1 MARTP
6 KFNLDK
12 SFQKKSLLQEKKIAK
27 EFRGKTVSGSGR
39 GFIKG
44 DVDLKDYKI
53 ECKQTEKESYTLK
66 LSTLQKIKRE
76 ASLED
81 KKFAMIIEIDGFE
94 IAVIAKKDLID
105 LLNFWIQVN
114 SKGGN

>member
-1 MARTP
+1 MSRTP
-6 KFNLDK
+6 KFNLEK
-12 SFQKKSLLQEKKIAK
+12 TYQKKSLFQEKKIAK
-27 EFRGKTVSGSGR
+27 EFSGKVVSGSGR

-66 LSTLQKIKRE
+66 LATLQKIKRE
-76 ASLED
+76 ASVEG

-94 IAVIAKKDLID
+94 VAVISKKDFQDFLT
-105 LLNFWIQVN
+105 F
-114 SKGGN
+114 